1 MGQALYRKYR
11 SRKLSE
17 IAGQKHI
24 TDTLEKAIKQ
34 GSISHAYLFS
44 GPRGV
49 GKTSIARIL
58 AHEINGLKYDDESTH
73 LDIIEIDAASNRRI
87 DEIREINERVRVAPT
102 SAKYKV
108 YIIDE
113 VHMLTREAFNALL
126 KTLEEPP
133 EHAVFI
139 LATTESHKL
148 PETIVSRTQ
157 RFTFKPIAPEVLATH
172 LADIAQKEK
181 IKIGTEAIELIA
193 KHADGSFR
201 DALSLLDQVKHASS
215 NITLEDVQ
223 QAIGYAPKDALDSIV
238 DAIKQNNLAELAK
251 TLNSLADQGLAA
263 SQLAKQLSTILRTE
277 LLAAEPSL
285 PSAQILQLLS
295 QLIKVPSSR
304 EPKLSLELALFQ
316 QVINDSKP
324 IAKIVATPLPA
335 TEPKLEVSK
344 PEPVVAP
351 KTPPKP
357 PVDTD
362 SDAWTQVLAAI
373 KSKNNTIY
381 GIARMAQADL
391 GPDRLVLRFAF
402 PFHQKR
408 LNDAKNRQLLQD
420 VVNDITGK
428 DIEMELLVDRDV
440 QHAVVQSQPE
450 SLKEDD
456 QAVKNISN
464 IFGGAEVLE

>member
-87 DEIREINERVRVAPT
+87 DEVREINEKVRVAPT

-139 LATTESHKL
+139 LATTEAHKL

-157 RFTFKPIAPEVLATH
+157 RFTFKPIAPEVLAKH

-181 IKIGTEAIELIA
+181 IKISSDAVELIA

-215 NITLEDVQ
+215 DISLDDVQ
-223 QAIGYAPKDALDSIV
+223 QAVGYAPSDALIAIIE
-238 DAIKQNNLAELAK
+238 AIKQNDLAGLAK

-263 SQLAKQLSTILRTE
+263 SQLAKQLSTLLRSE
-277 LLAAEPSL
+277 LLASEPSL
-285 PSAQILQLLS
+285 PSAQILQLLN

-304 EPKLSLELALFQ
+304 EPKLSLELALYQ
-316 QVINDSKP
+316 HVIDGTEP
-324 IAKIVATPLPA
+324 IARV
-335 TEPKLEVSK
+335 VSK
-344 PEPVVAP
+344 PKPEINQPIQTAVV
-351 KTPPKP
+351 KP
-357 PVDTD
+357 PTRPQVSSTDDT
-362 SDAWTQVLAAI
+362 WTQILAGI
-373 KSKNNTIY
+373 KSKNNTVY

-408 LNDAKNRQLLQD
+408 LSDVKNRQLLQGI
-420 VVNDITGK
+420 VKDITGR
-428 DIEMELLVDRDV
+428 DVELELLVDRDV
-440 QHAVVQSQPE
+440 QSEVVHDQPE
-450 SLKEDD
+450 IPKEDD
-456 QAVKNISN
+456 QTVKTISN